1 MKLMEL
7 YKNKVIGAITGLD
20 RIRFRGTLRW
30 LANDAGINRFVSMQ
44 RILLKDF
51 TAWAKKIT
59 SGMRNCCD
67 EKAAEYGIQTVY
79 LNRSG
84 IDKEQLARQIA
95 EQKGISEGPICNM
108 SVLETC
114 YAPKGA

>member
-7 YKNKVIGAITGLD
+7 YEDKVMGAITGLD

-51 TAWAKKIT
+51 TAWAKNIT
-59 SGMRNCCD
+59 SLMRNSCD
-67 EKAAEYGIQTVY
+67 EKAID
-79 LNRSG
+79 NR
-84 IDKEQLARQIA
+84 
-95 EQKGISEGPICNM
+95 
-108 SVLETC
+108 
-114 YAPKGA
+114 